1 LTTLDLE
8 SFGRRR
14 DWRAVRISSFAPADR
29 RWPGHRHPRHHP
41 AALPRNLRSH
51 HQRHRHH
58 HRDPQPPRLLTRP
71 APVRPPRRHRRAWR
85 QSRHLRS
92 SSA

>member
-51 HQRHRHH
+51 HQRHKHH

-71 APVRPPRRHRRAWR
+71 APVLHAD
-85 QSRHLRS
+85 
-92 SSA
+92 SAVPGGKAVTSVPVQL